1 MRATLGQMGAVLA
14 GVCFAA
20 GAGAQTQPSPPP
32 SPWGNVPPPPPMASP
47 PGSPSAAQAPPP
59 VWDPFAGQRGPV
71 AGAALSPGMLQ
82 VAPMQ
87 PATPPVMRC
96 SRGGS
101 STRFVAELG
110 VGMATY
116 LGSFLIPFGV
126 AGGFDDDGPERISGA
141 TIGTMLL
148 GILVLSPLSVYWV
161 GQAMGGDGSAW
172 GAFVG
177 NLLGGPIGSPIGYEL
192 TTAPECPP
200 GVVAERELRAGA
212 EGRTPHPRRAAWA
225 GARPLPGV
233 RLEGVGL
240 RF

>member
-1 MRATLGQMGAVLA
+1 MAVVLS
-14 GVCFAA
+14 GVCLSA

-32 SPWGNVPPPPPMASP
+32 SPWGAAPPPLSP
-47 PGSPSAAQAPPP
+47 PPGAPDAPPAAQAPPP

-71 AGAALSPGMLQ
+71 PGAALSPGALQ

-87 PATPPVMRC
+87 PAAPPVMRC

-110 VGMATY
+110 VGFATY
-116 LGSFLIPFGV
+116 MGSLMIPLAA
-126 AGGFDDDGPERISGA
+126 AGAFDDDGPERISGA
-141 TIGTMLL
+141 TIGTMFL
-148 GILVLSPLSVYWV
+148 GALVLSPLAVYWV
-161 GQAMGGDGSAW
+161 GQALGGDGNVW
-172 GAFVG
+172 GAVVG

-200 GVVAERELRAGA
+200 GVVAEREVRVA
-212 EGRTPHPRRAAWA
+212 EGRTPHPRVRAWTGPRA
-225 GARPLPGV
+225 LPAL